1 MLEQSLKLELYTIDG
16 NVFVLL
22 GQNGN
27 VNGKRHLDLSS
38 KDMNEPYSFIL
49 VDGLEEYLGN
59 LALYK
64 GDKWRQLG
72 LKINTE
78 PIYVWLAEYD
88 MINKNKINLQRW

>member
-1 MLEQSLKLELYTIDG
+1 MS
-16 NVFVLL
+16 
-22 GQNGN
+22 
-27 VNGKRHLDLSS
+27 
-38 KDMNEPYSFIL
+38 EPYSFIL
-49 VDGLEEYLGN
+49 VDGLEEYLSN

-78 PIYVWLAEYD
+78 SIYVWLAKYN